1 VRIIAGSA
9 KGRRLRSLRGRALR
23 PTSERLREAV
33 LATLGPRVEGA
44 RFLDL
49 YAGAGAVGLES
60 LSRGAAEAI
69 FVESHRPAGRLIQDN
84 ARLCGFEDRVRI
96 LVMTVERGLARLR
109 REGVRFDVVFI
120 DPPYDRGE
128 ATAAMAQLGQ
138 WPGLVA
144 PGGVVVCQH
153 SRHEEL
159 GEEIGGL
166 SRMRRKRFGETI
178 VDSYESREEARHSAG
193 GSRRTIS

>member
-1 VRIIAGSA
+1 M
-9 KGRRLRSLRGRALR
+9 R

-33 LATLGPRVEGA
+33 LATLGRRVEGA

-60 LSRGAAEAI
+60 LSRGATEAI
-69 FVESHRPAGRLIQDN
+69 FVESHRPAGKLIQGN

-109 REGVRFDVVFI
+109 REGVIFDVVFI

-128 ATAAMAQLGQ
+128 AAAAMVRLGQ
-138 WPGLVA
+138 WLGLVA
-144 PGGVVVCQH
+144 PRGVVVCQH

-178 VDSYESREEARHSAG
+178 IDSYEPREQARHSAG
-193 GSRRTIS
+193 GSGRTSS